1 MRRLLPA
8 AIAAVVLSALPARA
22 QSVEEFYKGKT
33 INLTIGFSVGGGY
46 DLYARHLARFIGKH
60 IPGNP
65 TVVPQNM
72 PGAGSL
78 KAANYIYSAAPKDG
92 TFFGTFARTTG
103 INPLLESGA
112 TFDGTK
118 FSWLGSVTDDV
129 SICVT
134 WHTTKIK
141 NWNDFLKVPS
151 TLGGQGPSSEP
162 DIFARLYKNVFDAP
176 IKLVPGYPGTNE
188 ISLAMERGE
197 VDGLCGLSWST
208 IKTRHAQ
215 WLKEKKMN
223 LIVQASFKKV
233 PELADV
239 PLALEETKDKEK
251 LQILK
256 LILAAQQMA
265 RPFAAPPGIPADR
278 KAALVAA
285 FDATMKDPDYLA
297 DAKKLD
303 IDVNPV
309 SGKELDELLAELY
322 ATPKDVV
329 KKAGDAITK

>member
-1 MRRLLPA
+1 MRRLSLA
-8 AIAAVVLSALPARA
+8 LLCLVLTGLPARA
-22 QSVEEFYKGKT
+22 QDDFYKGKT
-33 INLTIGFSVGGGY
+33 VTIVIGFSVGGGY
-46 DLYARHLARFIGKH
+46 DLYARHLAKYLGRH

-78 KAANYIYSAAPKDG
+78 KAANYIYTAAPKDG
-92 TFFGTFARTTG
+92 TYIGTFARTTG

-118 FSWLGSVTDDV
+118 FGWLGSVTDDV

-134 WHTTKIK
+134 WHTAPAK
-141 NWNDFLKVPS
+141 NWSEFLLKPT

-162 DIFARLYKNVFDAP
+162 DMFARLFKNVFDAP
-176 IKLVPGYPGTNE
+176 IKLVAGYPGTNE
-188 ISLAMERGE
+188 IALAMERGE

-208 IKTRHAQ
+208 IKTRHME
-215 WLKEKKMN
+215 WLRTNKMN

-233 PELADV
+233 PALHNV
-239 PLALEETKDKEK
+239 PLALEQTKDPEK

-256 LILAAQQMA
+256 LILGAQQMA
-265 RPFAAPPGIPADR
+265 RPFATPPGIPPER
-278 KAALVAA
+278 KAILVKA
-285 FDATMKDPDYLA
+285 FDDTMKDPEYLA
-297 DAKKLD
+297 EGQKLD
-303 IDVNPV
+303 LDINPV

-322 ATPKDVV
+322 ATPKDVQ
-329 KKAGDAITK
+329 KKAGEAITK